1 MKYDHFFYPINPLF
15 LRKSCIPV
23 NLTSDTPYNL
33 KVIFITVDNN
43 LLYENQDI
51 FMKYHITACIM

>member
-1 MKYDHFFYPINPLF
+1 MKYDYFLYPIYPLF

-23 NLTSDTPYNL
+23 NFTSDTPYNL